1 MTINANIEII
11 NVGIVPNDGS
21 GDPLR
26 TSMMKINN
34 NFSNLYSNGQVTGN
48 VTDSRINPSFSWPNA
63 RRSGLYHV
71 GIGTVGISV
80 DGQDGLVL
88 KNDGTL
94 TFNNLS
100 LIGGGLGL
108 SSRRS
113 ASGNTVTLASSTTG
127 YIDIQTFANA
137 FVIGVIATNS
147 ESRIRMYI
155 SELSRT
161 NDLARNAGTPYSANA
176 GILCDFSTPG
186 AQSESFTPAIVGYD
200 AAGQRKVYVT
210 VTNLAGTSK
219 STQVSLAYIPIEL

>member
-71 GIGTVGISV
+71 GIGSVGLAV
-80 DGQDGLVL
+80 DGQDGLVI
-88 KNDGTL
+88 KNDGTI

-108 SSRRS
+108 SSRRT
-113 ASGNTVTLASSTTG
+113 AFGNTLTLASSATG
-127 YIDIQTFANA
+127 YIDINSLANTYA
-137 FVIGVIATNS
+137 IGTISTNTQ
-147 ESRIRMYI
+147 SRIRMYV
-155 SELSRT
+155 SDAARSA
-161 NDLARNAGTPYSANA
+161 DLARSVGTAYSSNA

-186 AQSESFTPAIVGYD
+186 VQFESFTPAMIGWD
-200 AAGQRKVYVT
+200 AAGARKIYIT
-210 VTNLAGTSK
+210 VTNLSGSSL
-219 STQVSLAYIPIEL
+219 STQVGVAFLPLEL